1 MPNAAI
7 VLLNVSGL
15 LRIIP
20 CVDLE
25 MYSYS
30 LEQALPCPLSTVQ
43 LLLGIILLQLLL
55 MSNILPEQ

>member
-1 MPNAAI
+1 
-7 VLLNVSGL
+7 
-15 LRIIP
+15 
-20 CVDLE
+20 

-43 LLLGIILLQLLL
+43 PLLEIILLQLLS